1 MDARGGRRRDENR
14 DVLAAGRYV
23 EMSRQ
28 MSRRRLLKARTDER
42 RQRDARLRC
51 AVDPTA
57 GGDPNGH
64 PDPVRSLKFTSSPR
78 QCRRCR
84 QRCTPLPERACLAP
98 ACVTCHPDPSPL
110 STICSHSVY
119 QSSA

>member
-28 MSRRRLLKARTDER
+28 MSRRRLLKARTNKR

-57 GGDPNGH
+57 GGDPNGQ
-64 PDPVRSLKFTSSPR
+64 PSRSGPVSQIHVFTAAVP
-78 QCRRCR
+78 
-84 QRCTPLPERACLAP
+84 TM
-98 ACVTCHPDPSPL
+98 
-110 STICSHSVY
+110 STTMHSVTGTGLPRPGLRHL
-119 QSSA
+119 SS

>member
-14 DVLAAGRYV
+14 DVLVAAGRYI

-57 GGDPNGH
+57 GGDPNGQ
-64 PDPVRSLKFTSSPR
+64 PFRSGPVSQIHVFT
-78 QCRRCR
+78 
-84 QRCTPLPERACLAP
+84 AAVP
-98 ACVTCHPDPSPL
+98 AM
-110 STICSHSVY
+110 STTMHSVTGTGLPRPGLRHL
-119 QSSA
+119 SS